1 MELANEPKFLVFDVE
16 TGGIQVFE
24 DRVVQFF
31 GATADAQG
39 NLIDTWEIFIDP
51 GVEIAQEAVDV
62 HGFDNEFLKKN
73 GKQPAEAFAE
83 IRELFLEH
91 RHLTLVAFNAN
102 YDVSILDAE
111 MKRHGVSESFGSWV
125 ANHSKIVDGI
135 VLDRHHDRYRKG
147 KRNLEAQA
155 KHYGVEFNP
164 DALHNARADVELTA
178 KVTAAIL
185 EKFGT
190 PTTKEQA
197 QWYKEWAN
205 GFQEYLRR
213 TDPTAIVDDMW
224 PLRVKEG

>member
-1 MELANEPKFLVFDVE
+1 MSKAEFFVFDVE
-16 TGGIQVFE
+16 SGGVDVFE

-62 HGFDNEFLKKN
+62 HGFSNGFLKEN

-83 IRELFLEH
+83 IRDLFLKH
-91 RHLTLVAFNAN
+91 RNHTLVAFNAN

-125 ANHSKIVDGI
+125 ANHSKIIDGI
-135 VLDRHHDRYRKG
+135 VIDRHHDRYRKG
-147 KRNLEAQA
+147 KRNLATQA
-155 KHYGVEFNP
+155 AHYGIPFNP
-164 DALHNARADVELTA
+164 DELHDAKTDVSLTA

-185 EKFGT
+185 KKFGT
-190 PTTKEQA
+190 PTTEEQA
-197 QWYKEWAN
+197 QWYKDWAEN
-205 GFQEYLRR
+205 FQEYLRR
-213 TDPTAIVDDMW
+213 TDPEAVVDSSW
-224 PLRVKEG
+224 PLRVKEEA